1 MGNQVDKNS
10 DMTKN
15 AGMEEFYDKMGA
27 ITPEEA
33 AKPLADFAEKLDLS
47 MSGKFWAPREFLAS
61 QRRKALNFSSWR

>member
-1 MGNQVDKNS
+1 
-10 DMTKN
+10 
-15 AGMEEFYDKMGA
+15 MEEFYDKMGA